1 MHPQRWHGAGWRH
14 AGSTIDDIGPDR
26 CNIPRGK
33 IFERRGKGERVEV
46 VEEEGVE
53 GVLMCQL
60 IARKLERIALNDR
73 ADVAGLK
80 EGLRGEGKL
89 EGLVSIFFSKDERG
103 KYLWIYLF
111 WLG

>member
-1 MHPQRWHGAGWRH
+1 MSVIQAICTPNDDTAQAGDTPVQRSMISVPIVATPPVARYSSD
-14 AGSTIDDIGPDR
+14 A
-26 CNIPRGK
+26 
-33 IFERRGKGERVEV
+33 ERVE
-46 VEEEGVE
+46 GLRLWRKK
-53 GVLMCQL
+53 GRKDVLMCQL

-103 KYLWIYLF
+103 KYL
-111 WLG
+111 

>member
-1 MHPQRWHGAGWRH
+1 M
-14 AGSTIDDIGPDR
+14 
-26 CNIPRGK
+26 
-33 IFERRGKGERVEV
+33 EV

-80 EGLRGEGKL
+80 EGLREEGKL

-103 KYLWIYLF
+103 KYL
-111 WLG
+111 

>member
-1 MHPQRWHGAGWRH
+1 M
-14 AGSTIDDIGPDR
+14 
-26 CNIPRGK
+26 
-33 IFERRGKGERVEV
+33 EV

-89 EGLVSIFFSKDERG
+89 ENLVSIFFLRMKGENICEF
-103 KYLWIYLF
+103 IYF
-111 WLG
+111 G

>member
-1 MHPQRWHGAGWRH
+1 MTRRRGWRH

-33 IFERRGKGERVEV
+33 IFERRGKGGGRVAV
-46 VEEEGVE
+46 AVEEEGME
-53 GVLMCQL
+53 GCLMCQL

-73 ADVAGLK
+73 ADVVEGLK

-89 EGLVSIFFSKDERG
+89 KGLVPFF
-103 KYLWIYLF
+103 F
-111 WLG
+111 FFFF

>member
-1 MHPQRWHGAGWRH
+1 M
-14 AGSTIDDIGPDR
+14 
-26 CNIPRGK
+26 
-33 IFERRGKGERVEV
+33 EV

-89 EGLVSIFFSKDERG
+89 EDLVSIFFLRMKGENICEF
-103 KYLWIYLF
+103 IYF
-111 WLG
+111 G

>member
-1 MHPQRWHGAGWRH
+1 M
-14 AGSTIDDIGPDR
+14 
-26 CNIPRGK
+26 
-33 IFERRGKGERVEV
+33 
-46 VEEEGVE
+46 E

-103 KYLWIYLF
+103 KYL
-111 WLG
+111 